1 MPKKEYAFVLDA
13 KGQRLDPTIVQNA
26 WRLLR
31 QKKAVLISRF
41 PMTIRLNRIVDDIN
55 HDEVRCGIDDGGIH
69 VGVALVQKCQ
79 TRNKVLFKGT
89 IEQRKDVKKLMTQRR
104 SYRRKRR
111 YEKRYRPARFDNR
124 ASSRRKG
131 RLAPSIKQKRQAILR
146 VVDSLV
152 KHIRINSFYLEDV
165 AIDIRV
171 LTDGHRLYHW
181 QYQKSN
187 RLDENIRKAVVLRDH
202 CKCQIC
208 KAKKGIKEVHHIT
221 PRRLGG
227 ADTLS
232 NLITLCPKCHAKVTG
247 QEEKYAPELYAKIG
261 SEGNNFRLRHAQHSM
276 QGKTWLRAELSNRS
290 PLDLTTGGDTANHR
304 IDWGIEKSH
313 ANDAVCITGL
323 KPESVD
329 IQTWAIKPIRRQSK
343 AQQQEVCGFRH
354 HDIVA
359 YIFRNG
365 ERHEGYVTAMYPDG
379 YFKAGKPQKAAL
391 NFQSPTKHCKRAN
404 ARKCKLVF
412 RPSRIYWLKCV

>member
-131 RLAPSIKQKRQAILR
+131 RLSCGSSI
-146 VVDSLV
+146 
-152 KHIRINSFYLEDV
+152 
-165 AIDIRV
+165 
-171 LTDGHRLYHW
+171 RL
-181 QYQKSN
+181 
-187 RLDENIRKAVVLRDH
+187 
-202 CKCQIC
+202 
-208 KAKKGIKEVHHIT
+208 
-221 PRRLGG
+221 
-227 ADTLS
+227 
-232 NLITLCPKCHAKVTG
+232 
-247 QEEKYAPELYAKIG
+247 
-261 SEGNNFRLRHAQHSM
+261 
-276 QGKTWLRAELSNRS
+276 
-290 PLDLTTGGDTANHR
+290 
-304 IDWGIEKSH
+304 
-313 ANDAVCITGL
+313 
-323 KPESVD
+323 
-329 IQTWAIKPIRRQSK
+329 
-343 AQQQEVCGFRH
+343 
-354 HDIVA
+354 
-359 YIFRNG
+359 
-365 ERHEGYVTAMYPDG
+365 
-379 YFKAGKPQKAAL
+379 
-391 NFQSPTKHCKRAN
+391 
-404 ARKCKLVF
+404 
-412 RPSRIYWLKCV
+412 

>member
-1 MPKKEYAFVLDA
+1 MPNIEYAFVLDA
-13 KGQRLDPTIVQNA
+13 GGHRLDPTIIQNA

-31 QKKAVLISRF
+31 QKKAVLVSRL
-41 PMTIRLNRIVDDIN
+41 PMTIRLNRIVDNIN
-55 HDEVRCGIDDGGIH
+55 RDEVHCGIDDGGIH

-79 TRNKVLFKGT
+79 TRNKVLLKGT

-111 YEKRYRPARFDNR
+111 YEKRYRPARFNNR
-124 ASSRRKG
+124 GSSRRKG
-131 RLAPSIKQKRQAILR
+131 RLSPSIRQKRQAILR
-146 VVDSLV
+146 VVDSLA
-152 KHIRINSFYLEDV
+152 KRTRISNFHLEDV

-171 LTDGHRLYHW
+171 LTDGHRLYRW
-181 QYQKSN
+181 QYQETN
-187 RLDENIRKAVVLRDH
+187 RLDENIRKAVILRDS
-202 CKCQIC
+202 CKCKMC
-208 KAKKGIKEVHHIT
+208 KARKGMKEVHHIT

-247 QEEKYAPELYAKIG
+247 QEEKYAPALYAKIG
-261 SEGNNFRLRHAQHSM
+261 SKGNNFQLRHAQHSM
-276 QGKTWLRAELSNRS
+276 QGKAWLRSEIACRS
-290 PLDLTTGGDTANHR
+290 PLELTTGGDTANHR

-323 KPESVD
+323 KPESIA
-329 IQTWAIKPIRRQSK
+329 IQNWIIKPMRRQHK
-343 AQQQEVCGFRH
+343 TQQEEVCGFHH
-354 HDIVA
+354 HDIVS
-359 YIFRNG
+359 YTFRNG
-365 ERHEGYVTAMYPDG
+365 ERYEGYVTAMYPDG
-379 YFKAGKPQKAAL
+379 HHKAGKPQKASL

-404 ARKCKLVF
+404 ARKCKLVY